1 MADAPERVWIGLR
14 GVNTYKAD
22 HFDTEYLRADLIDM
36 DVLRRVEEGMAFAR
50 NRLEMIANGA
60 WNGDARDFKRSIPS
74 VFSDFDAAHADLR
87 AMMEKINE

>member
-1 MADAPERVWIGLR
+1 MTDAPKRMTQGNPLTGEI
-14 GVNTYKAD
+14 A
-22 HFDTEYLRADLIDM
+22 EYLRADLIDM

-74 VFSDFDAAHADLR
+74 VFSDFDAALADLR
-87 AMMEKINE
+87 AIMEKINE

>member
-1 MADAPERVWIGLR
+1 MADEPERVWIGLR

-36 DVLRRVEEGMAFAR
+36 DVLRRVE
-50 NRLEMIANGA
+50 
-60 WNGDARDFKRSIPS
+60 
-74 VFSDFDAAHADLR
+74 AALKDSFGISRAQERISKAALTDLR